1 MVMVIW
7 RQDMVIWRMWLY
19 GGSRDKI
26 PLGQNSI
33 VVIIEVIRND
43 VNRRDRGAG
52 YSELV
57 PKSGNGERESVFF
70 LIGIHPMQG

>member
-1 MVMVIW
+1 MVIW

-43 VNRRDRGAG
+43 VNRR
-52 YSELV
+52 
-57 PKSGNGERESVFF
+57 EREE
-70 LIGIHPMQG
+70 LDTPN